1 MPKKCFYLEIWSSL
15 IITAWHL
22 CLKRVIFVPLEMWGA
37 LVLSDKTNVTKKLHF
52 FFFCV
57 LQLMTVLLLICN
69 SYASWSTCFIS
80 LKPVVGFRIFDSISF
95 LLNFTF
101 CSTKSMSSL
110 TLKRQNSSHKRAT
123 HSFAPRPLIFKL
135 QLVIWKLIDICM
147 SWSSAKSDL
156 ERNFLNIKNRSFR
169 YVSFS
174 Q

>member
-1 MPKKCFYLEIWSSL
+1 MPKKWNFLL
-15 IITAWHL
+15 GN
-22 CLKRVIFVPLEMWGA
+22 LKFTYNYCMTWRESFLFLWKCEVRLLFRTKQTL
-37 LVLSDKTNVTKKLHF
+37 TKKVHF

-57 LQLMTVLLLICN
+57 LQLMTVLLLIYN
-69 SYASWSTCFIS
+69 SYASWSTWFIS
-80 LKPVVGFRIFDSISF
+80 LKLFVGFRIFYSISF
-95 LLNFTF
+95 LLNLTF

-147 SWSSAKSDL
+147 SWSSPKSDL
-156 ERNFLNIKNRSFR
+156 ERNLLNIKNRSFKC
-169 YVSFS
+169 VIFS